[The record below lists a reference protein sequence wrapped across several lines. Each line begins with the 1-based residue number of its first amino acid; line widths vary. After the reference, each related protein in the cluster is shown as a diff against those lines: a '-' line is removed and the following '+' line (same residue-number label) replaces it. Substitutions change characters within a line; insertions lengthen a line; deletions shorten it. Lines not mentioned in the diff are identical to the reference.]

1 MKQMYKKY
9 SDYFAGFLMVSGAAL
24 TMVLA
29 TVVAPV
35 PAANAADCNTQELS
49 VSSGVDCA
57 KTDDQP
63 ENLEGQGGVIETV
76 TTVLLFVIGAVSVIM
91 LIIGGIRYTTSNG
104 DQGAVTSA
112 KNTIMYAI
120 IGLIVALLSY
130 ALVSFVANQFS
141 AE

>member
-1 MKQMYKKY
+1 MYKKY
-9 SDYFAGFLMVSGAAL
+9 SDYLTAFVLVGATAL
-24 TMVLA
+24 TMVVA
-29 TVVAPV
+29 AIAAPV
-35 PAANAADCNTQELS
+35 PAANAECNTDQLS

-57 KTDDQP
+57 KSEDQP
-63 ENLEGQGGVIETV
+63 STLEGQGGVIETV
-76 TTVLLFVIGAVSVIM
+76 TTVLLFVIGAISVIM

-130 ALVSFVANQFS
+130 ALVRFVTTQFS
-141 AE
+141 ADS